1 MPFVRLTREVS
12 DENVSFALFGKAC
25 TNAETR
31 RKKRCVRDE
40 ARQPKLTAL
49 GQRSLQAHFP
59 PPSRSPRRS
68 RSRPTETSVP
78 KRPAPSSS
86 ALPPPLPFL
95 LALVSLPVPS
105 RLVPR
110 ARNPSNTSHRSMPSP
125 TDLILRLEF
134 AKFIH
139 TPPRGSRILK
149 GKGGAATCRGRWC
162 WAW

>member
-12 DENVSFALFGKAC
+12 EENVSFALFGKAC

-134 AKFIH
+134 PKFIH
-139 TPPRGSRILK
+139 PTSRQSDLERE
-149 GKGGAATCRGRWC
+149 GAATCRGRWC